1 MKKLKLLR
9 LDWAGEGE
17 WRTVAGLAEAND
29 GVGLRGAVE
38 LALLAERPKRGRA
51 EPVTVSMELPVL
63 GAGAAAWLR
72 CR

>member
-17 WRTVAGLAEAND
+17 WRTVAGLEEAND

-38 LALLAERPKRGRA
+38 LALLAARPKRGR
-51 EPVTVSMELPVL
+51 EPVTVAMELPVL
-63 GAGAAAWLR
+63 GAGAAAWLW